1 MYIIIMY
8 MYFVIMYIIIM
19 YMNYSPVPYTGKK
32 FDINQKCDKVNQY
45 IY

>member
-1 MYIIIMY
+1 MY

-32 FDINQKCDKVNQY
+32 FDYINQKCDKVNQY